1 MGRSRRFLVKPGLEV
16 LAADLHPKAVLLTQQ
31 LGDVVGVQ
39 FANEEELALF
49 IPESG
54 DVLLCDATQWHL
66 LKTGQLGCT
75 PDPVADLLQA
85 GDADRTSAINLKAT
99 LLGLGARL
107 A

>member
-1 MGRSRRFLVKPGLEV
+1 MVRLGLEV
-16 LAADLHPKAVLLTQQ
+16 LPADLHAGAVLLTQQ

-39 FANEEELALF
+39 FPAEEELVLF

-54 DVLLCDATQWHL
+54 DVLLCDAAQWRL
-66 LKTGQLGCT
+66 LKTGQLGST
-75 PDPVADLLQA
+75 PDPVAELRQA
-85 GDADRTSAINLKAT
+85 GDADRASAINLKAT